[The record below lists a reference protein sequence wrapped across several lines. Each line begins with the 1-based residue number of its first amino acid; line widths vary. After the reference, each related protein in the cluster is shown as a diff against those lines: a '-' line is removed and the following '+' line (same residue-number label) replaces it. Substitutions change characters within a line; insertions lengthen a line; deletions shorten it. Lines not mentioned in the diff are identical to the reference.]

1 MRTNFKGFS
10 YLASNIDFK
19 CLIHINFNIFN
30 QRNNLVLKYIF
41 LIFFVFCFLRIFFP
55 NVHVWTKDRAIL
67 QVILKFTIME
77 CNSWFDIDLLVHYS
91 YVHIL
96 VLRLVVTLEFLHLNC
111 TLWVEEFHNLL
122 PTNYTLPSIN
132 NYCKH
137 VKNEAYKNFHKFKLL
152 KTSFCMHGWSWVF
165 LFYNK

>member
-1 MRTNFKGFS
+1 MRTNFKDFS

-77 CNSWFDIDLLVHYS
+77 CNNWFDIDLLVHYS
-91 YVHIL
+91 YVLIL
-96 VLRLVVTLEFLHLNC
+96 FLRLVVTLECLHLNC
-111 TLWVEEFHNLL
+111 TLWVEEFHNFLQ
-122 PTNYTLPSIN
+122 TNCTLPSIN
-132 NYCKH
+132 YYCIH
-137 VKNEAYKNFHKFKLL
+137 VKNGAYENFHKFKLL
-152 KTSFCMHGWSWVF
+152 KTFFCLYGWSWVF
-165 LFYNK
+165 LCYNN